1 MPDNH
6 LENGDS
12 PELEALFDRVAHDT
26 HVQEAPAAP
35 IAAVVPAPS
44 ADGDSAELQAL
55 FDSVAAAPVAPPVVP
70 TPAPDLSA
78 AGDSPELEALFD
90 SVAASVAPVAPPP
103 PVVAQVTA
111 AGDSPELE
119 ALFDS
124 VASQAAVSADAPAAA
139 APVASADNMY
149 SRVGQ
154 LTRKLHDALHE
165 LGYDKSLERAASAIP
180 DAKDRLSYIATLTEN
195 AAERVLNATD
205 RAQPH
210 QTRLESGAA
219 ALASA
224 WDKVFANQSSLEA
237 FKALA
242 KSTRGYLA
250 EVPEH
255 THATSSELMEI
266 VMAQDFQDLTGQVI
280 KKVVEMVQ
288 HMEQELLSFLMEYQ
302 PEIKPDP
309 TELHSLENGPVV
321 NPANRTDVV
330 TDQKQVDDLLASLG
344 F

>member
-70 TPAPDLSA
+70 TPAPDLS
-78 AGDSPELEALFD
+78 
-90 SVAASVAPVAPPP
+90 
-103 PVVAQVTA
+103 A

-219 ALASA
+219 ALASD

>member
-35 IAAVVPAPS
+35 IAAVAPAPS

-55 FDSVAAAPVAPPVVP
+55 FDSVAAAAPVAPPVVP
-70 TPAPDLSA
+70 APAPDLSA

-90 SVAASVAPVAPPP
+90 SVAASVTPVAPPP
-103 PVVAQVTA
+103 VAAPVTA
-111 AGDSPELE
+111 SGDSPELE

-124 VASQAAVSADAPAAA
+124 VASQAVVSADAPAAA
-139 APVASADNMY
+139 APAAAADNMY

-210 QTRLESGAA
+210 QTRLETGAA
-219 ALASA
+219 ALAGD